1 MRKISLFL
9 ILLSLGIVGYSQ
21 IISSVKSPL
30 EDFFKRNYDS
40 TIILHSWGD
49 GSYNEP
55 DYVIISKRFDTIYY
69 YHYYKPFNIDNLGDK
84 VGPYNSNLSN
94 YFINRFEKNSNSYLS
109 PYNEYDIKDDSFF
122 WVFTEISKGSLWE
135 KVQTENIWNFIDKH
149 NENFKKNEIQ
159 VNDGFEYEYRLV
171 THDKIIE
178 LNYNSPELYPKN
190 KLYHFSNR
198 IREVNK
204 LIYNFYSNHKI
215 NFKL

>member
-122 WVFTEISKGSLWE
+122 WVFTEISKGSLWA
-135 KVQTENIWNFIDKH
+135 KIQ
-149 NENFKKNEIQ
+149 NENMWNLVENKKIKQLSFDGSEFEFKLITQ
-159 VNDGFEYEYRLV
+159 
-171 THDKIIE
+171 DKVIK
-178 LNYNSPELYPKN
+178 LYYYSPEDYPISE
-190 KLYHFSNR
+190 LYHVQNR
-198 IREVNK
+198 VNEVVK
-204 LIYNFYSNHKI
+204 EIYNFFKKHQIEFTSNQ
-215 NFKL
+215 F